1 MGILRFFVTL
11 RLLEIY
17 YLFIWVWLVVVS
29 DFCSIF
35 VGKKFVMKS
44 FILAIIISLAAVSC
58 GSQPKSVALAQH
70 VTQPTQYTFRV
81 KAEYP
86 HLRTSYTQG
95 LQFIDGE
102 LWEGTGEWGESV
114 LQKIDL
120 ESGKAEVL
128 ARLPQTEFGEGIT
141 VLGDK
146 VFQLTW
152 TNNTAHIYDR
162 SGRLLSNARYAGEGW
177 GLTSDGEKLYMSNGT
192 STIYRINPATFSRES
207 KMTVTLRGAPL
218 EMINELEWIDGKIW
232 ANVYTTDQIVIIN
245 PKTGVVEGV
254 IDLAGLQKEEDSF
267 ADTDVLNGIAYDAA
281 TGRILLTGKRWNKIY
296 EIEIVKQ

>member
-17 YLFIWVWLVVVS
+17 YLFIWVWLAVVS

-35 VGKKFVMKS
+35 VGKYFVMKS

-58 GSQPKSVALAQH
+58 GSQPKTVALAQH

-245 PKTGVVEGV
+245 PKTGIVEGV
-254 IDLAGLQKEEDSF
+254 IDLEGLQKEEDTF

>member
-17 YLFIWVWLVVVS
+17 YLFIWVWLAVVS

-35 VGKKFVMKS
+35 VGKYFVMKS
-44 FILAIIISLAAVSC
+44 FILAMIISLAAVSC

-120 ESGKAEVL
+120 KSGKAEVL

-254 IDLAGLQKEEDSF
+254 IDLAGLQKEEDTF